1 MSRKSWFQSWP
12 QNSRR
17 KGHIERHGQHRRHV
31 TRCRFSPL
39 RLEVLEDRMLLST
52 FHVVNP
58 GDTGE
63 GSLRAAILA
72 ANAKAG
78 ADNIVFASDLT
89 GPITLASQLTVTD
102 DLKILGPGADCLSIS
117 GGGTTRVFEIS
128 GSTTEVRIDGLT
140 IADGKTS
147 ATVAGNSGRTVA
159 IGGGILNTSADLTVS
174 NVIFAGNQAVALAGM
189 SAAGGAIANIY
200 GATLTVRNCAMADN
214 QSVGPSAGISESRGG
229 AIFNDAGSIL
239 VVRDSTFIGNQ
250 AIGGSTGDAPHQG
263 ASLGGAIENAGG
275 STALVSSSTFENN
288 VAHGADGNPATLAS
302 NGRGGAIDNWRFSLL
317 SDQAPA
323 TLTVR
328 DCTFT
333 GNQAIGGVGRAASDG
348 GQGSGGAI
356 VNGGAGSLA
365 VVIGSVFTD
374 NLAQGGDGGPDA
386 AATGGLGG
394 PGFGG
399 ALNTGSADLTVKDC
413 WFESNAAIGG
423 AGAEGVNGGGGGTG
437 YGGGIYSGKV
447 VIGPDVSPTLK
458 VQDSDFVENLAL
470 GGASANN
477 RVITGGSVDGVASGG
492 GICTLYD
499 TILDVRES
507 RFFDNE
513 AVGGAGAMGG
523 NTGIGAGGAILA
535 GVPIPTVGTSGS
547 ISDCLFQ
554 GNLARGGEGGAG
566 ANAKGGNA
574 QGGGIFHGAGT
585 LAIKDSIL
593 TENQAIGGAAGA
605 SPKGGDAMG
614 GGLFNFG
621 AAILTET
628 TVTGNKAIGG
638 AATAPAVAGKGIG
651 GGVFNLGEI
660 SIAALDL
667 IYGNQADLF
676 PDCFGC

>member
-1 MSRKSWFQSWP
+1 MMSRNSWLQSRP
-12 QNSRR
+12 QSSRR
-17 KGHIERHGQHRRHV
+17 KGHIERHGQHLRRV
-31 TRCRFSPL
+31 NRCRFSPL

-58 GDTGE
+58 GDSGE

-78 ADNIVFASDLT
+78 ADNIVFASDIT

-102 DLKILGPGADCLSIS
+102 DLKILGPGADRLTIS
-117 GGGTTRVFEIS
+117 GGGTTRVFEIN

-140 IADGKTS
+140 VADGKTS
-147 ATVAGNSGRTVA
+147 ATVPGDSGRTVA
-159 IGGGILNTSADLTVS
+159 VGGGILNTGADLTIS
-174 NVIFAGNQAVALAGM
+174 NVTFVDNQAVALAGS

-200 GATLTVRNCAMADN
+200 GATLTVRNCTMADN
-214 QSVGPSAGISESRGG
+214 QSIGPFAGISESRGG
-229 AIFNDAGSIL
+229 AIYNDVDSIL
-239 VVRDSTFIGNQ
+239 VVRDSTFTGNQ
-250 AIGGSTGDAPHQG
+250 AVGGSTGPAAHQG
-263 ASLGGAIENAGG
+263 GSLGGAIENAGG
-275 STALVSSSTFENN
+275 STALVTSSTFEDNL
-288 VAHGADGNPATLAS
+288 ARGSDGNDATLAS

-317 SDQAPA
+317 SSQAPA

-328 DCTFT
+328 DCTFS
-333 GNQAIGGVGRAASDG
+333 GNEAIGGVGRAASDG

-356 VNGGAGSLA
+356 VTGGAGSLA
-365 VVIGSVFTD
+365 VVIGSVFTN

-399 ALNTGSADLTVKDC
+399 ALNTGSADLTVKGC
-413 WFESNAAIGG
+413 WFEGNVAIGG
-423 AGAEGVNGGGGGTG
+423 AGAVGLHGGGGGTG

-447 VIGPDVSPTLK
+447 VIGPDVSPTLR

-470 GGASANN
+470 GGANANN

-499 TILDVRES
+499 TLLDVRDS

-513 AVGGAGAMGG
+513 AIGGAGAMGF

-535 GVPIPTVGTSGS
+535 GVPIPTLGTSGC
-547 ISDCLFQ
+547 ISDCLFE
-554 GNLARGGEGGAG
+554 GNLARGGEGGLNG
-566 ANAKGGNA
+566 KGGNA
-574 QGGGIFHGAGT
+574 QGGGVFHGAGT

-605 SPKGGDAMG
+605 SLKGGDGLG

-621 AAILTET
+621 AATLTET
-628 TVTGNKAIGG
+628 TVTSNKAIGG
-638 AATAPAVAGKGIG
+638 AASAPGVAGKGIG
-651 GGVFNLGEI
+651 AGIFNLGEI

-667 IYGNQADLF
+667 IYGNYPD
-676 PDCFGC
+676 DCFGC